1 MINIIMTSKTE
12 NFFQERK
19 DSPVNKKESK
29 KESSLSFKEI
39 LDSEMK
45 KL

>member
-19 DSPVNKKESK
+19 DSPVDKKESK
-29 KESSLSFKEI
+29 KESPLSFKEI
-39 LDSEMK
+39 LDYEIK
-45 KL
+45 KI